1 MYREGISI
9 NNMNVIRGICIIF
22 TIQCTTCSRREDNRI
37 AIEELMA
44 VDRNNALRVDTSY
57 RFRSFKEEG
66 YTTET
71 SRFRVFCFS
80 YFVIYDSIFKVT
92 SCFLAAF
99 GKLVS
104 QFITDTIFLNGLRSI
119 RNRVSFVTPY
129 FYGAWSFLPRS
140 HAFT

>member
-1 MYREGISI
+1 MYREGISV
-9 NNMNVIRGICIIF
+9 NNMNVIRGICLIF
-22 TIQCTTCSRREDNRI
+22 TIQCTTFSRREDNRVTI
-37 AIEELMA
+37 KEFVT
-44 VDRNNALRVDTSY
+44 VDRNNTLRGDTSY

-71 SRFRVFCFS
+71 SRVRVFCFS

-92 SCFLAAF
+92 SCFFTAF
-99 GKLVS
+99 RKLVS

-119 RNRVSFVTPY
+119 GNRVSFVTPY

>member
-1 MYREGISI
+1 MYRKGVSI
-9 NNMNVIRGICIIF
+9 NNMDIIRGISLII
-22 TIQCTTCSRREDNRI
+22 TVQRTTVSRREDNRI
-37 AIEELMA
+37 AIEELMT
-44 VDRNNALRVDTSY
+44 VDRNNTFRIDTSY

-92 SCFLAAF
+92 SCFFTAF
-99 GKLVS
+99 RKLVS

-119 RNRVSFVTPY
+119 GNRVSFVTPY